1 MVKYIVSTFLDL
13 VRPFSNWTRAPVS
26 IEAAWNHECSW
37 VTTTTSCDRKFTWMF
52 ACLVYSHAR
61 LLFYFTR
68 GSARGETTSV
78 REWLRLQVVT
88 EDSHECL
95 RTVFKFNILTRKT
108 LFLILHARQLD
119 AKPRVFVSDYKS
131 WQNIHTNV
139 CMLSK
144 FTWTSLSQCLVTETL
159 TLITFGAR
167 KYWTDNCFND
177 LAL

>member
-1 MVKYIVSTFLDL
+1 MVKYIVSTFLDQA
-13 VRPFSNWTRAPVS
+13 RPFSNWTRAPVS
-26 IEAAWNHECSW
+26 REAAWNHECSW

-61 LLFYFTR
+61 LLSLLHAGQLEAKPR
-68 GSARGETTSV
+68 
-78 REWLRLQVVT
+78 
-88 EDSHECL
+88 
-95 RTVFKFNILTRKT
+95 VFVSDYYYKSWQKIHMNVCVSSILTRKT
-108 LFLILHARQLD
+108 PFLILHARQIE

-139 CMLSK
+139 CVLSK